1 MRDAGGGSR
10 ASCASTAGAACLGRV
25 AAPSLCGCMDMRVT
39 IFFGVCGC
47 DSEGKVEVSVG
58 TGRRPDGAGGP

>member
-1 MRDAGGGSR
+1 MRDADGGSR

-25 AAPSLCGCMDMRVT
+25 AAPSLCGCMGMRVT
-39 IFFGVCGC
+39 FFGLCGC

-58 TGRRPDGAGGP
+58 TGRRPDRARGP